1 MNTTASFCFI
11 SILIIRFY
19 IQHFAS
25 KIIEKVCLDAVHVE
39 KLTLMELTEESEHCS
54 RDPISCSDAHLVFI
68 CFFSAGSSTLAPG
81 YSLHPQLLKNV

>member
-68 CFFSAGSSTLAPG
+68 CFFSAGSSTLAPD